1 MRGLAATAVAT
12 AHALAAFHPAA
23 VFGESNR
30 YAANNSWEV
39 LLNYPP
45 LSVLTAGHFA
55 VCLFFVLSGYVLSYR
70 FIGQAHQTIPL
81 LSAIVKRPLRLAGVL
96 LFSLFCAGLLLQFN
110 FLEHSSVASARGS
123 GPWLNGFWTEAFS
136 WSQLAFDIAKGS
148 AGAEYNPPLWTLK
161 IELIGSFLVFGL
173 LFVLNRFP
181 YAARLAI
188 LLLMLVVTYGSYYDG
203 FIWGMLLADASKF
216 KSHKLPILPAKTKWL
231 VCTLVLLL
239 SAYPYYY
246 VKETVIQL
254 PGSGGFAGLL
264 TAVNHHIP
272 MVSAVVV
279 LIMVKISVPVQNL
292 LSHPVLVWLGE
303 QSYALYAIHFLL
315 LASLCSHVFM
325 WVTPLL
331 GAESAV
337 LAAMLSYLV
346 TLPLL
351 AWLTTRLI
359 DLPTIKLANR
369 LGRQSGELLNQVLP
383 KQIKRAV

>member
-30 YAANNSWEV
+30 YAANSSWEV
-39 LLNYPP
+39 LFNYPP
-45 LSVLTAGHFA
+45 LSAFTAGHFA

-70 FIGQAHQTIPL
+70 FIGQANQTIPL
-81 LSAIVKRPLRLAGVL
+81 LSAIIKRPVRLAGVL

-110 FLEHSSVASARGS
+110 FLEHSAVATARGS

-173 LFVLNRFP
+173 LFVLNRFS
-181 YAARLAI
+181 YVVRLAI
-188 LLLMLVVTYGSYYDG
+188 LLFMLVVTYGSYYDG

-216 KSHKLPILPAKTKWL
+216 KPHKMPILQAKTKWL
-231 VCTLVLLL
+231 ACTLILLL

-246 VKETVIQL
+246 IKETVTQV
-254 PGSGGFAGLL
+254 PGSGGFTGLL
-264 TAVNHHIP
+264 TAANHHIP

-279 LIMVKISVPVQNL
+279 LIMVKISAPVQTF
-292 LSHPVLVWLGE
+292 LSHPVLVWLGD
-303 QSYALYAIHFLL
+303 QSYALYAMHFLL
-315 LASLCSHVFM
+315 LASLCSQVYM
-325 WVTPLL
+325 WVTPVV
-331 GAESAV
+331 GPESAV
-337 LAAMLSYLV
+337 LAAMLSYLI

-369 LGRQSGELLNQVLP
+369 LGRQSVELLNQVLP